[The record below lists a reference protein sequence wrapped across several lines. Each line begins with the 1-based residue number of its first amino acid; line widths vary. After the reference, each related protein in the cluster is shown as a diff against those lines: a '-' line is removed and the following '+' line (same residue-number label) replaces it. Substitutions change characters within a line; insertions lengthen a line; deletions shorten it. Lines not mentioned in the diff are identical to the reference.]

1 MRRRKFA
8 KSVGGIGTLGV
19 LGVSS
24 ASGDENSPTVE
35 ELGLI
40 DKIREHHLNGESKK
54 ADKLLEK
61 HGINHSTESRSGSAL
76 TKDSPEGDI
85 NPDGHYSSPDG
96 DTEFNLNI
104 AEFSGNDRYITT
116 GSGTLADRVGSVRD
130 AALVPDALGLL
141 FDTNEWTVDPDF
153 DIENATSAS
162 SDAGGASA
170 SVATIELNRGT
181 GIEVELPSL
190 LNESTTVT
198 SQIVLEKTGTSES
211 APVALEYE
219 HTWTGI
225 ETPDPISIALGV
237 SASISTLEVDLTNS
251 SVNWALSP
259 PLTTG
264 PN

>member
-8 KSVGGIGTLGV
+8 RSVGGIGTLGV

-24 ASGDENSPTVE
+24 VNADETSPTVK
-35 ELGLI
+35 ELGLT
-40 DKIREHHLNGESKK
+40 DKIRELHLEGEPEK
-54 ADKLLEK
+54 ASKLLEK
-61 HGINHSTESRSGSAL
+61 NNVKQSTQSRSGSAL
-76 TKDSPEGDI
+76 TDDSSEGDVS
-85 NPDGHYSSPDG
+85 PDGHYSSPDG

-104 AEFSGNDRYITT
+104 AEFSGEDRYVVT
-116 GSGTLADRVGSVRD
+116 GSGTLADRVLSVRD

-153 DIENATSAS
+153 DIENATAAS

-181 GIEVELPSL
+181 GIEVELPDL
-190 LNESTTVT
+190 LNEPTTVT

-225 ETPDPISIALGV
+225 DTPQPISIGLGV

>member
-8 KSVGGIGTLGV
+8 RSVGGIGTLGV

-24 ASGDENSPTVE
+24 VNADETSPTVK
-35 ELGLI
+35 ELGLT
-40 DKIREHHLNGESKK
+40 DKIREFHLEGEPEK
-54 ADKLLEK
+54 ASELLEK
-61 HGINHSTESRSGSAL
+61 HNVKQSTQSRSGSAL
-76 TKDSPEGDI
+76 TDDSSEGD
-85 NPDGHYSSPDG
+85 SSPDG

-104 AEFSGNDRYITT
+104 AEFSGEDRYVVT
-116 GSGTLADRVGSVRD
+116 GSGTLADRVFSIRD

-153 DIENATSAS
+153 DIENATAAS

-181 GIEVELPSL
+181 GIEVELPDL

-225 ETPDPISIALGV
+225 DTPQPISIALGV
-237 SASISTLEVDLTNS
+237 SASISTLEADLTNS